1 LAVSAAWVE
10 GVVMPGVVVVKV
22 VVMLPVERV
31 VMVVVMLPV
40 ERVLTVVDLPTN
52 QQKIYLHVIFIY
64 TSSK

>member
-22 VVMLPVERV
+22 VVMLSVERV
-31 VMVVVMLPV
+31 VM
-40 ERVLTVVDLPTN
+40 VVDLPTN